1 MAVLFASAIVV
12 LLVAFHITVIGV
24 QVKGHAH
31 TLATVFQ
38 KVHTFF
44 LPLRDPRLDNK
55 FEELTITLYSW
66 AARTFIH
73 AEMCILATLLFYA
86 CLAPTLCSVSRVL
99 LFGLV
104 YANSLEII
112 WKRSHLTLWR
122 TRTMYFSV
130 MAIIFVRSLLAAW
143 SDVQHSGFD
152 QLDLVIAIGCGVAS
166 LSCRIAVLPL
176 VMVFIADTWSQSM
189 VHGSSLF
196 DTLLTNGQ
204 RCLCTISLVVLVE
217 QLARVMIVSELDAH
231 EALEAFRGIVR
242 WSMDADVMLDSQ
254 FQIRDRPT
262 RLELLLHRQDEM
274 TGMSFLDLLSDD
286 TAAHEF
292 LNLGQKSIEQATSDK
307 KVAPVARLGLKRE
320 TGGLVRGDICMVHI
334 PDRLGQGSRY
344 LLGFVEDPEASGVQ
358 PCDARL
364 SVDRAAVAKSA
375 RRFRLAS
382 SASASS
388 SQSNKKDPPISLTS
402 CREIVD
408 VSLFLDGQTEWFDIK
423 EARMRFTRFEDRESG
438 MPTLKH
444 VVLPSEWQ
452 STLPE
457 LQQAVWSTLGPDMGF
472 VPQGLGP
479 LHLRMPGILAEGN
492 DGDLSLFARSSQ
504 LRLVQGAN
512 INQTQDGWNLSV
524 QPVYLCLQLYNFAQL
539 DHRGRPVELGAV
551 SEFSSMQ
558 SEEPGH

>member
-1 MAVLFASAIVV
+1 
-12 LLVAFHITVIGV
+12 
-24 QVKGHAH
+24 
-31 TLATVFQ
+31 
-38 KVHTFF
+38 
-44 LPLRDPRLDNK
+44 
-55 FEELTITLYSW
+55 
-66 AARTFIH
+66 
-73 AEMCILATLLFYA
+73 
-86 CLAPTLCSVSRVL
+86 
-99 LFGLV
+99 
-104 YANSLEII
+104 
-112 WKRSHLTLWR
+112 
-122 TRTMYFSV
+122 MYFSV

-176 VMVFIADTWSQSM
+176 VMIFMADSWSQST

-196 DTLLTNGQ
+196 DTFLTNGQ
-204 RCLCTISLVVLVE
+204 RCLCTVSLVVLVE
-217 QLARVMIVSELDAH
+217 QLARVMIVSELDAQ

-242 WSMDADVMLDSQ
+242 CSMDADVMLDSQ
-254 FQIRDRPT
+254 LQIRDRPT
-262 RLELLLHRQDEM
+262 RLELLLHRRDDLA
-274 TGMSFLDLLSDD
+274 GMSFLDLLSDD
-286 TAAHEF
+286 DAVHDF
-292 LNLGQKSIEQATSDK
+292 LSLAQRSIEQATSGK
-307 KVAPVARLGLKRE
+307 KVAPVARLGLKRAS
-320 TGGLVRGDICMVHI
+320 GGLVRGDICMVHI
-334 PDRLGQGSRY
+334 PDRFGQGSRY
-344 LLGFVEDPEASGVQ
+344 LLGFVEDPEASDVQ
-358 PCDARL
+358 PCDAHL

-408 VSLFLDGQTEWFDIK
+408 INLFLDGQTEWFDIK
-423 EARMRFTRFEDRESG
+423 EARMRFTRFEDRGSG
-438 MPTLKH
+438 MPTFKH

-452 STLPE
+452 STLPILRE
-457 LQQAVWSTLGPDMGF
+457 AVWSALGPDIGF

-479 LHLRMPGILAEGN
+479 LHVRMPEILAEGN
-492 DGDLSLFARSSQ
+492 DGNLSLLARSSQ

-512 INQTQDGWNLSV
+512 INQNQDGSDLSV

-558 SEEPGH
+558 SEAPEH